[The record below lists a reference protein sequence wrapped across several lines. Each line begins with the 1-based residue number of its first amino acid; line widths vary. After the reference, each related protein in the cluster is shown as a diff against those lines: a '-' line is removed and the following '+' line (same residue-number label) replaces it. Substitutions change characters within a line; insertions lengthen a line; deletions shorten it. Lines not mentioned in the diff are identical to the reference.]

1 MTIPGPASLGRGVV
15 VRPGAPVP
23 APWADYPRIPVG
35 ATELALPGPVIDQLH
50 QAWTARR
57 AVVVELGV
65 DDAALREPERWS
77 GEPYHLDPT
86 FELSRERLHFL
97 VWANNYDGRSG
108 EPRWWHAVK
117 AARAWARDGAHA
129 GGPADLLLADGTA
142 VLVDGGPASAP
153 LVPPGM
159 VVRHWWAR
167 SPDGGGR
174 GAPRASLALEGTG
187 REAGPGAGPG
197 TGPGTGPGRVRLA
210 PDQLETVLHDGG
222 AVRVIAPAGSGKT
235 TVLTERLRHLVSER
249 HVDPEAVTVLAY
261 NTKAADELRS
271 RSADLLPAP
280 TRTIRTIHSFALE
293 ICQLAAPSAIR
304 VIDEPQARALVE
316 EVFDVRHHANTDTV
330 APYLAG
336 LAAIR
341 LQLADPD
348 AVESDLPDAVGLAA
362 GFGRYR
368 EALGTR
374 GLVDYDEQIY
384 RAIAVLLADPD
395 LRRRAQER
403 CRLLL
408 VDEFQDL
415 NPAHLLL
422 IRLVNAP
429 AYECFGVGDDDQ
441 VIYGYAGAT
450 PEFLLH
456 FDRYFPGATE
466 HALEVNYRCPPAVVD
481 AARHL
486 LSYNRRR
493 VPKTIRAAGETP
505 DDQSVPEGGRPL
517 VVHLEPGT
525 ALAPAAVEQIRSWLV
540 DDGIAPADV
549 AVLARVNSVLLPV
562 QLGCAEAGIPTTR
575 PLGPDVL
582 RRTGI
587 RTALAYLRIGIAPG
601 AITAEDLRETIRRP
615 SRGLS
620 PRSVDAVARRPTT
633 SLPELRRRASRM
645 GGKDGAKLA
654 AYVSDLERVAAAC
667 RRSTP
672 EALEVVWREIGLGDS
687 LDVLDTSRND
697 ADRSTHVDDLVALAS
712 VATLHPDVDTFEAWL
727 RAALGS
733 RSAPGD
739 AGGRNRDASGDA
751 GGRVQLS
758 TIHRVKGREWPR
770 VVVYGASGGILPHRQ
785 AHDVEEERRIFHV
798 AITRAR
804 HQVVVMADREAP
816 SVFLA
821 ELDGSRTRPAA
832 SVPKEGNRPSPAGTR
847 RTPDP
852 RRSPGLPPAGR
863 RGGRRT
869 RGSETGDRPP
879 ESDAAGAALR
889 AWRREVARA
898 AGLPAYVV
906 LNDGEL
912 DGIASRRPTTMA
924 QLAACRGMG
933 PVRLE
938 RWGDEILAILAGA
951 DG

>member
-1 MTIPGPASLGRGVV
+1 MTIPGPPSLGRGVV
-15 VRPGAPVP
+15 VRPGAPAP
-23 APWADYPRIPVG
+23 SPWARCPRISVG
-35 ATELALPGPVIDQLH
+35 ETELAVPGPVIDQLH

-65 DDAALREPERWS
+65 DDATLRAPERWS
-77 GEPYHLDPT
+77 GEPHLLDPT
-86 FELSRERLHFL
+86 FELGRERLHFL
-97 VWANNYDGRSG
+97 VWANNYDGRPR
-108 EPRWWHAVK
+108 EPRWWHATK
-117 AARAWARDGAHA
+117 AARAWARYGARP

-142 VLVDGGPASAP
+142 VLVDGGPSSVP
-153 LVPPGM
+153 LVPPGV

-167 SPDGGGR
+167 SPGTGAR
-174 GAPRASLALEGTG
+174 GAPRASLAPERTG
-187 REAGPGAGPG
+187 LDVPGPAGI
-197 TGPGTGPGRVRLA
+197 RLA
-210 PDQLETVLHDGG
+210 PDQLRTVLHDGG

-249 HVDPEAVTVLAY
+249 HVDPESITVLAY

-280 TRTIRTIHSFALE
+280 KRTIRTIHSFALE
-293 ICQLAAPSAIR
+293 VCQLAAPSAIR
-304 VIDEPQARALVE
+304 VVDEPHARALVE
-316 EVFDVRHHANTDTV
+316 EVFDVRHHANTDTI

-341 LQLADPD
+341 LQLADPG
-348 AVESDLPDAVGLAA
+348 AVEADLPDAPGLAA
-362 GFGRYR
+362 GFGHYR
-368 EALGTR
+368 EALAAR

-422 IRLVNAP
+422 IRLVSAP

-456 FDRYFPGATE
+456 FDRYFPCAAE

-493 VPKTIRAAGETP
+493 VPKTIRATKDTP
-505 DDQSVPEGGRPL
+505 DAEAMPGAGGRPL

-525 ALAPAAVEQIRSWLV
+525 ELAPAAVAQIRSWLV
-540 DDGIAPADV
+540 DDGIAPDDV
-549 AVLARVNSVLLPV
+549 AVLARVSSVLLPV

-587 RTALAYLRIGIAPG
+587 RTALAYLRIGMAPG
-601 AITAEDLRETIRRP
+601 AIAPDDLRETIRRP

-620 PRSVDAVARRPTT
+620 PRTVDSVARRPTT
-633 SLPELRRRASRM
+633 SLPELRRRAGRM
-645 GGKDGAKLA
+645 PEKDGAKLA
-654 AYVSDLERVAAAC
+654 GYVSDLEQVAAAC

-672 EALEVVWREIGLGDS
+672 EALEVVWRGIGLGDS
-687 LDVLDTSRND
+687 LDVLDASRND

-712 VATLHPDVDTFEAWL
+712 VAALHPDVGTFESWL
-727 RAALGS
+727 RTALGS
-733 RSAPGD
+733 RDAAGD
-739 AGGRNRDASGDA
+739 TVGRARDAAGDTA
-751 GGRVQLS
+751 GRVHLS

-770 VVVYGASGGILPHRQ
+770 VVVYGVSAGILPHRQ
-785 AHDVEEERRIFHV
+785 AQDVEEERRIFHV

-816 SVFLA
+816 SAFLA
-821 ELDGSRTRPAA
+821 ELDGSRARPPAA
-832 SVPKEGNRPSPAGTR
+832 APGEGGRPPPAGTR
-847 RTPDP
+847 RTSDP
-852 RRSPGLPPAGR
+852 RRSSGSGRSSADGR
-863 RGGRRT
+863 RRAAGT
-869 RGSETGDRPP
+869 VSGDRPS
-879 ESDAAGAALR
+879 ESGEAGAALR

-924 QLAACRGMG
+924 ELAACRGMG
-933 PVRLE
+933 PIRLE
-938 RWGDEILAILAGA
+938 RWGDEILAVLAGC
-951 DG
+951 G

>member
-1 MTIPGPASLGRGVV
+1 MTIPGPPSLGRGVV
-15 VRPGAPVP
+15 MRPGAPVP
-23 APWADYPRIPVG
+23 SPWAHCPRILVG
-35 ATELALPGPVIDQLH
+35 EAELALPGPVIDQLH
-50 QAWTARR
+50 QAWTTRR

-65 DDAALREPERWS
+65 DDTTLRTPELWS
-77 GEPYHLDPT
+77 GEPYLLDPT

-97 VWANNYDGRSG
+97 VWANNYDGRPG
-108 EPRWWHAVK
+108 EPRWWHATK
-117 AARAWARDGAHA
+117 AARTWARYGARP

-142 VLVDGGPASAP
+142 VLVDGGPSSVP

-159 VVRHWWAR
+159 VVRHWWAQ
-167 SPDGGGR
+167 SPDAGAR
-174 GAPRASLALEGTG
+174 GAPRAFPTPGGTG
-187 REAGPGAGPG
+187 PDAPG
-197 TGPGTGPGRVRLA
+197 TGPTRARLA
-210 PDQLETVLHDGG
+210 PDQLRTVLHDGG

-249 HVDPEAVTVLAY
+249 HVDPESVTVLAY

-280 TRTIRTIHSFALE
+280 KRTIRTIHSFALE
-293 ICQLAAPSAIR
+293 ICQLAASSAIR
-304 VIDEPQARALVE
+304 VVDEPHARALVE
-316 EVFDVRHHANTDTV
+316 EIFDVRHHANTDTI

-341 LQLADPD
+341 LQLAHPD
-348 AVESDLPDAVGLAA
+348 AVEADLPDAVGLAA
-362 GFGRYR
+362 GFGHYR
-368 EALGTR
+368 EMLAVR

-456 FDRYFPGATE
+456 FDRYFPGGAE

-493 VPKTIRAAGETP
+493 VPKTIRAAGDAP
-505 DDQSVPEGGRPL
+505 DESVPEGHRPL

-562 QLGCAEAGIPTTR
+562 QLGCAETGIPTTR

-587 RTALAYLRIGIAPG
+587 RTALAYLRIGMAPD

-620 PRSVDAVARRPTT
+620 PRTVDAVARRPTT
-633 SLPELRRRASRM
+633 SLPELRRRAGRM
-645 GGKDGAKLA
+645 PEKDGAKLA
-654 AYVSDLERVAAAC
+654 GYVSDLERVAAAC

-672 EALEVVWREIGLGDS
+672 EALAVVWREIGLGDS
-687 LDVLDTSRND
+687 LDVLDASRED

-712 VATLHPDVDTFEAWL
+712 VAALHPDVGTFESWL
-727 RAALGS
+727 RAALGT
-733 RSAPGD
+733 
-739 AGGRNRDASGDA
+739 RDASDDTA
-751 GGRVQLS
+751 GRVQLS

-770 VVVYGASGGILPHRQ
+770 VVVYGASAGILPHRQ
-785 AHDVEEERRIFHV
+785 AQDMEEERRIFHV

-821 ELDGSRTRPAA
+821 ELDGSRARPPAA
-832 SVPKEGNRPSPAGTR
+832 APEGGGRPSPAGTK
-847 RTPDP
+847 RTSNP
-852 RRSPGLPPAGR
+852 RRSSGRVQAGGDGR
-863 RGGRRT
+863 RRT
-869 RGSETGDRPP
+869 TGPDAGDQPP
-879 ESDAAGAALR
+879 ESGEAGEAGTALR
-889 AWRREVARA
+889 SWRREVARA

-924 QLAACRGMG
+924 ELAACRGMG
-933 PVRLE
+933 PIRLE
-938 RWGDEILAILAGA
+938 RWGDEILSVLAGCG
-951 DG
+951 D